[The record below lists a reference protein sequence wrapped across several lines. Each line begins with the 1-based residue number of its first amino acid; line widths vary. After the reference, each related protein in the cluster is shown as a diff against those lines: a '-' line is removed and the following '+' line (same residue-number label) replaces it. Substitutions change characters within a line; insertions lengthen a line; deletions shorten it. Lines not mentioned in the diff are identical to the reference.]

1 MTLAVALDIL
11 VALLLMAAI
20 VAAVMLNRRF
30 AAFRATRAEFEQV
43 IERFNM
49 AAARAEAGVNGLKAN
64 AEATGAALQQAIV
77 KAQALRT
84 DLALLIERAEA
95 SSASLSVAARIGAA
109 ADMPRSR
116 PTATS
121 RPPAAVGGDAALL
134 KSFSSLR

>member
-11 VALLLMAAI
+11 VALLLVAAI

-43 IERFNM
+43 IERFNL

-64 AEATGAALQQAIV
+64 AEATGASLQQAIV

-95 SSASLSVAARIGAA
+95 SSASLSVVARIGAA
-109 ADMPRSR
+109 ADTPRSR
-116 PTATS
+116 ASATS
-121 RPPAAVGGDAALL
+121 RPPAAAGGDADLL
-134 KSFSSLR
+134 RSLSSLR